1 MKNNRQHIFTITLA
15 FTLALVTLFLL
26 AVFNGWL
33 GEWSHT
39 GDDFCEASRPGIIKQ
54 PANTWSNIGFII
66 AGLTIAWQL
75 SRNRFS
81 HTQNVFN
88 QSNFTATFFSCMA
101 VFLGPASMA
110 MHATETRLGG
120 FLDMLSMYLI
130 AGFAASYAMQR
141 FFKYSSLVFTV
152 VFSAIVLFCV
162 FTQHL
167 PYELPL
173 VGFFGNFLF
182 GCFIAVTIVF
192 ESLNSFV
199 RKYDHEI
206 KWGIFSLVSLLVAF
220 LIWNLE
226 RRVDAFCNP
235 HSLIQGHAF
244 WHLLDALSVYFLF
257 RFYVSEHNE

>member
-1 MKNNRQHIFTITLA
+1 MKNNRQSIFTITLA
-15 FTLALVTLFLL
+15 FSVVLIVLFFIAL
-26 AVFNGWL
+26 FNGLL

-39 GDDFCEASRPGIIKQ
+39 GDDFCEASRPGIVKQ
-54 PANTWSNIGFII
+54 PANTVSNIGFVI
-66 AGLTIAWQL
+66 AGLAAAWQL
-75 SRNRFS
+75 SRNRFAQ
-81 HTQNVFN
+81 TQNVFN

-130 AGFAASYAMQR
+130 AAFTASYAMQR
-141 FFKYSSLVFTV
+141 FFKYSSAVFTV

-162 FTQHL
+162 YAQHL
-167 PYELPL
+167 PIKPPV
-173 VGFFGNFLF
+173 VGFFGSFLF
-182 GCFIAVTIVF
+182 AVFIGVTIVF

-206 KWGIFSLVSLLVAF
+206 KWGIFSLSSLLIAF

-226 RRVDAFCNP
+226 RRVDAFCDP
-235 HSLIQGHAF
+235 HSLIQGHAI
-244 WHLLDALSVYFLF
+244 WHLLDALAVYFLF
-257 RFYVSEHNE
+257 RFYVSEHHE